1 MEKISILIA
10 DDHALI
16 RQTWNFI
23 LSTHPRFVVVGE
35 SSTGEQTVALATQ
48 LRPDVVI
55 MDINM
60 PGLDGLEATRRIRV
74 CSPTTKVIGVTSHT
88 QPVYARRMLQYGAQG
103 YVTKSSSSQEFFT
116 AIDTVLSG
124 TRYICQQ
131 IKDSLTEQV
140 LSGDD
145 PQAALESLT
154 SREREIIGMVKE
166 GWPSARIARE
176 LFISEKTVEVHRYN
190 ILKKL
195 NLKNTA
201 ALVNYIN
208 RNLVC

>member
-23 LSTHPRFVVVGE
+23 LSTHPRFVVAGE

-48 LRPDVVI
+48 LRPDVII

-60 PGLDGLEATRRIRV
+60 PGVDGMEATRRIHFF
-74 CSPTTKVIGVTSHT
+74 SPLTKIIAVTSHT
-88 QPVYARRMLQYGAQG
+88 NPVYARKMLQYGAQG
-103 YVTKSSSSQEFFT
+103 YVTKSSPAKEFFT
-116 AIDTVLSG
+116 AIDSVLAG
-124 TRYICQQ
+124 ERYICQQ
-131 IKDSLTEQV
+131 IKDSITEQV
-140 LSGDD
+140 IGGGD
-145 PQAALESLT
+145 PRAALEALT
-154 SREREIIGMVKE
+154 RRERQIISLVCD

-190 ILKKL
+190 VLKKL
-195 NLKNTA
+195 SLKNTP
-201 ALVNYIN
+201 ALVQYM
-208 RNLVC
+208 RSNLAV